1 MIQRRLSLSLVHF
14 RVGKDC
20 IESHVY
26 VQAMIRVWL
35 HINDACNKRFNC
47 DFSQVLMYG
56 IEGLS

>member
-26 VQAMIRVWL
+26 VQAMIRFWL
-35 HINDACNKRFNC
+35 HINDAYIKRFNC
-47 DFSQVLMYG
+47 GLSQVLMYG